1 MLRYTPGETL
11 AHRLDPRTKLC
22 FQAGFAIAVFAQP
35 TPPRLAGMTVVAF
48 LVLVVAGASL
58 RRTLRAYWVV
68 LLLLALG
75 PVVAAVTL
83 GPPWVDT
90 DRAAGSALAVAR
102 VVPVLFV
109 SGAYVHATPVRD
121 TRAAVQRTVPGRT
134 GRLLGVGMGLTFRFV
149 PVVREDVRRVREAVL
164 ARGGRDRPFRDR
176 VSRIAT
182 LSLVRALDRRDR
194 LAVALRARCFAWNPT
209 LPRLA
214 FGRADYPVLVLSVG
228 LALTPLL

>member
-1 MLRYTPGETL
+1 MVRYTPGRTL

-22 FQAGFAIAVFAQP
+22 FQAGFAVAVFSRP
-35 TPPRLAGMTVVAF
+35 TPLWLAGMTVVAL

-58 RRTLRAYWVV
+58 RRTLRAYWFV
-68 LLLLALG
+68 LLFLALG
-75 PVVAAVTL
+75 PVIAALTL
-83 GPPWVDT
+83 GPPWVDI

-102 VVPVLFV
+102 VVPILLV
-109 SGAYVHATPVRD
+109 SGAYVHATPIRD
-121 TRAAVQRTVPGRT
+121 TRAAVQRTVPGRA

-149 PVVREDVRRVREAVL
+149 PVVREDVRRVRDAVL

-182 LSLVRALDRRDR
+182 LSVVRALDRRDR

-214 FGRADYPVLVLSVG
+214 FERADYPVLALSVV

>member
-75 PVVAAVTL
+75 PVVAALTL